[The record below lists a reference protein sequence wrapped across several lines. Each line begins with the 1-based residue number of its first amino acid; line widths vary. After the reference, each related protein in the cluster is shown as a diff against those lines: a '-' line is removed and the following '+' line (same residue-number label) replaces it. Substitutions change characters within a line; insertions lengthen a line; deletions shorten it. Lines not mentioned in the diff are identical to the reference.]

1 MQTPKR
7 LPYLVVALFS
17 ILYFAPFLRIL
28 SQNGDEGTLIDG
40 AVRVAEGQVP
50 FRDFFEV
57 MGPGTF
63 YWLALFFK
71 LLGTTWFASRICL
84 LVTTVAITVVLYYL
98 ARRLHP
104 GLGAVPV
111 IFFVAVS
118 FHSWNAISH
127 HMDSTLFGLLAF
139 LAFVYWMDRANPGE
153 DCANPGEVRRPY
165 ALFLAGIAAG
175 LTSWIML
182 PKGVLLCLSFVV
194 LLWTL
199 YRKKPIFWTS
209 LRVLLGGYL
218 LVMTIVVTMFWLAG
232 GLADMIHANLIWPLT
247 NYGGANGVPYG
258 LEFQQMYWTAF
269 TMSLSKVVSPVTS
282 NAISGFL
289 SVPFIVVMGLPLV
302 LLALCVRYRRSAFD
316 RATLPYWVAGCAFW
330 LSEIHRKDLVHI
342 VFGSPLFILLA
353 FYYCRRLRSRAVSY
367 ALQLVAI
374 CAVALAMLNPLVALA
389 AHHKM
394 LTRRGT
400 LYQFEGDPVLAF
412 LNARVR
418 PGEAVFVYPYAPMY
432 YFLSAAKNPTRYSF
446 LMYCYDTDA
455 QFREVVRSLEDN
467 QVRYVVWD
475 RAFPERVTT
484 WFPTYHISP
493 DKMIVEPYLTE
504 HYNVIGGAGHGWQF
518 LERKESMAASRRP

>member
-84 LVTTVAITVVLYYL
+84 LVTTVDITVVLYYL

-182 PKGVLLCLSFVV
+182 PKGVLLCLSFVL
-194 LLWTL
+194 LLWML
-199 YRKKPIFWTS
+199 YRKEPIFWTS
-209 LRVLLGGYL
+209 LGVLLGGYL
-218 LVMTIVVTMFWLAG
+218 LVMSIVVTMFWLAG
-232 GLADMIHANLIWPLT
+232 GLRDMIHANLIWPLT

-269 TMSLSKVVSPVTS
+269 TMSLREVVSPVTS

-302 LLALCVRYRRSAFD
+302 LLALCVRYRRSAF
-316 RATLPYWVAGCAFW
+316 
-330 LSEIHRKDLVHI
+330 
-342 VFGSPLFILLA
+342 
-353 FYYCRRLRSRAVSY
+353 
-367 ALQLVAI
+367 
-374 CAVALAMLNPLVALA
+374 ALAMLNPLVALA
-389 AHHKM
+389 ANHKM

-432 YFLSAAKNPTRYSF
+432 YFLSATKNPTRYSF
-446 LMYCYDTDA
+446 LMYLLHTDA

-475 RAFPERVTT
+475 RSFPERVTT

-518 LERKESMAASRRP
+518 LERKESMAASWRP